1 LKVKRVYENIAE
13 EIRRWILDGKL
24 KAGDRLPSEE
34 ELIKQFGV
42 SRASLRE
49 AFRLLESMGLVETE
63 LGKGRF
69 VRNIL
74 RKENQE
80 LSEALKNAL
89 IARELVEPSIA
100 MYAAQVASEQDIKK
114 IQEALRRLELSYN
127 LGCSEF
133 LVHDKAF
140 HIAVAEATHNFMLI
154 NFVLDYKS
162 VIEELGAKTLNV
174 KGRRKRSYKEHQQIF
189 EAIKSHNPQAAHK
202 ANLLHIQ
209 NVKRTIEF
217 LYGKGV
223 INKCK
228 DTGE

>member
-1 LKVKRVYENIAE
+1 MYENIAE

-34 ELIKQFGV
+34 ELLRRFGI

-49 AFRLLESMGLVETE
+49 AFRLLESMGLVETI

-74 RKENQE
+74 GEETQR
-80 LSEALKNAL
+80 LSEVLRNAL

-100 MYAAQVASEQDIKK
+100 MHAAQVASEQDIQK
-114 IQEALRRLELSYN
+114 IQEALQKLKLSYN
-127 LGCSEF
+127 MGCSEF
-133 LVHDKAF
+133 LIHDKAF

-174 KGRRKRSYKEHQQIF
+174 RGRKERSYKEHKQIF
-189 EAIKSHNPQAAHK
+189 EAIKAHNPEAAYK

-209 NVKRTIEF
+209 NVKRIIEF

-223 INKCK
+223 IDKCN
-228 DTGE
+228 TRE